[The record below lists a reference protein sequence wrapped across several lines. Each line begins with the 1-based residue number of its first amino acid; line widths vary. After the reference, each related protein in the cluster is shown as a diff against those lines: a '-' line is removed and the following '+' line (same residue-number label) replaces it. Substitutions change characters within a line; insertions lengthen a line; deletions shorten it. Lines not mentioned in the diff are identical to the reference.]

1 MVLLRNVLRVSRI
14 GKGLLAAVSCGLL
27 PMIAYAQF
35 GQPTPPP
42 PKDPPEWAKQLP
54 GYWVS
59 LVTENWR
66 LRMVTP
72 SKGDYIGIP
81 LNKEAQK
88 IADGWDP
95 EKDEASGQACRG
107 YSAALIM
114 SRPERLHITWQDPST
129 LQMEIDAGQQ
139 TRTFHFGAPVPA
151 DFQPTWQGYSVATW
165 HPRQTPNYGRIPPEA
180 RYLEVIT
187 THLLP
192 GFVRQNGV
200 PYGANAVV
208 KEAYDLITVSDKEQY
223 LTITQW
229 VTDPQYLDYPYVL
242 SEIFKKQP
250 TDAGWNPTPCSA
262 SW

>member
-1 MVLLRNVLRVSRI
+1 MLLHKNVLRVLGSPM
-14 GKGLLAAVSCGLL
+14 GLLVAVFAAWL
-27 PMIAYAQF
+27 PMMAHAQF
-35 GQPTPPP
+35 GQPMPPQ
-42 PKDPPEWAKQLP
+42 PKDSPQWAKELS

-81 LNKEAQK
+81 LNKDAQK

-95 EKDEASGQACRG
+95 QKDEASGQACRG

-129 LQMEIDAGQQ
+129 LQMEIDAGEQ
-139 TRTFHFGAPVPA
+139 TRTFHFGGTVPA
-151 DFQPTWQGYSVATW
+151 AFQPTWQGYSVAIW
-165 HPRQTPNYGRIPPEA
+165 HPRHTPNYGRTPLEA
-180 RYLEVIT
+180 RYLEATT

-192 GFVRQNGV
+192 GYVRQNGV

-208 KEAYDLITVSDKEQY
+208 KEAYDLITVSDKEKY

-242 SEIFKKQP
+242 SEIFRKQP